1 MNGPRSSWQRIPI
14 FNYHTVT
21 DHPQPGIAGFAVRPD
36 DLARHLDLIVARHC
50 TALTISALV
59 DLLDR
64 DLAPPPATVV
74 ITFDDGYEDNLAVAA
89 PLLVA
94 RGLPAT
100 VFVTTGFLPGCP
112 GGSNLSPPGP
122 MLPWEC
128 LPDLETAG
136 LEVGS
141 HSHTHPEMDVLSRTA
156 ASHEIR
162 HSKALLEEALG
173 HSVESFAY
181 PHGYATSWL
190 QQEVCRRGFRS
201 ACGVR
206 DAFSHTGDNRWL
218 LSRLIVGST
227 TTCDQ
232 IDRLL
237 RGTGAPTAGAHER
250 LLTKGWRAARR
261 VRSAVLPDPVRAT
274 PTLAGPEATDRKV
287 GSHAPAR

>member
-1 MNGPRSSWQRIPI
+1 MNGPRSSWQRVPI

-21 DHPQPGIAGFAVRPD
+21 DHPRPGIAGFAVRPD
-36 DLARHLDLIVARHC
+36 NLARHLDLIVAHHC

-64 DLAPPPATVV
+64 DIAPPPATVV

-89 PLLVA
+89 PLLLA

-112 GGSNLSPPGP
+112 GGSIVKPPGP

-128 LPDLETAG
+128 LPDLEAAG

-141 HSHTHPEMDVLSRTA
+141 HAHTHPEMDVLPNSA

-162 HSKALLEEALG
+162 HSKSLLEAALD

-181 PHGYATSWL
+181 PHGYATPWL
-190 QQEVCRRGFRS
+190 QQEVGRAGFRS

-206 DAFSHTGDNRWL
+206 DAFSHPGDNRWH
-218 LSRLIVGST
+218 LSRLIVRST
-227 TTCDQ
+227 TSCDQ

-237 RGTGAPTAGAHER
+237 QGTGAPTAGAHER
-250 LLTKGWRAARR
+250 LRTKGWRAVRR
-261 VRSAVLPDPVRAT
+261 VRSSVLPDPARPTPAVTGPQAT
-274 PTLAGPEATDRKV
+274 ERKV
-287 GSHAPAR
+287 GSRATPR